1 MIIKDIDIYVYRDFS
16 PNLVTLKECVEELLG
31 FLKALQGYKPE
42 FFGPWYYSEKSK
54 KESMKYQMELT
65 YEGVRKLFPKRAKE
79 DYLGNFNRGFGFHVG
94 AWSGTADDLE
104 AYSFFASL
112 GSTDKLFQDIVSLSL
127 ASAGP
132 QFEYYEQK
140 EHQKELGKFMKNYWK
155 ADECRVMN
163 RHYSTI
169 EKRRVKDTTDRY

>member
-1 MIIKDIDIYVYRDFS
+1 MIIHSIDIYVYRNFS
-16 PNLVTLKECVEELLG
+16 SNLVTLKECVEELLG

-42 FFGPWYYSEKSK
+42 FFGPWYYASKSK

-79 DYLGNFNRGFGFHVG
+79 DDLGNFARDVGFHVG
-94 AWSGTADDLE
+94 AWSGSANDLE
-104 AYSFFASL
+104 AYSFSAYW
-112 GSTDKLFQDIVSLSL
+112 STSKLFRNNCSLSL
-127 ASAGP
+127 ANAGP
-132 QFEYYEQK
+132 QFEYYEHK

>member
-1 MIIKDIDIYVYRDFS
+1 MIIQSIDIYVYRNFS
-16 PNLVTLKECVEELLG
+16 PNLVTLKESAEELLG
-31 FLKALQGYKPE
+31 FLKALQGYRPE

-65 YEGVRKLFPKRAKE
+65 YEGIRKLFPKRAKE
-79 DYLGNFNRGFGFHVG
+79 DALGDFGQNIRFHVG

-140 EHQKELGKFMKNYWK
+140 EHQKELAKFMKNYWK
-155 ADECRVMN
+155 ADEAKVFIE
-163 RHYSTI
+163 HYSTI
-169 EKRRVKDTTDRY
+169 EKRTVKESVDKY